1 MTRLSMFV
9 WGTILL
15 GLAAL
20 LWFAGDDFLKN
31 RADEMPRFFL
41 AFAGLSGTL
50 MGFVITSMSI
60 LVGLRGNKIID
71 NLTKTGHYPELLEN
85 FFWTGVCFFLS
96 MICSIISSFW
106 DNLFLWK
113 FNFMLFIISVIGLVI
128 TGNRFRKVM
137 SVINKPSGNPDVLNR
152 Y

>member
-1 MTRLSMFV
+1 MTKSSIFYR
-9 WGTILL
+9 GAILL
-15 GLAAL
+15 GSAAL

-60 LVGLRGNKIID
+60 LIGLRGNQIID
-71 NLTKTGHYPELLEN
+71 KLTKTEHYQELLGN
-85 FFWTGVCFFLS
+85 FFLTGVFFFLS
-96 MICSIISSFW
+96 MICSIVSSFW

-113 FNFMLFIISVIGLVI
+113 LNFMLFIVSVMELVI

-137 SVINKPSGNPDVLNR
+137 SVINRPSGNPDALNR

>member
-60 LVGLRGNKIID
+60 LIGLRGNKIID
-71 NLTKTGHYPELLEN
+71 NLTKTEHYQELLGN
-85 FFWTGVCFFLS
+85 FFWTGVFFFLS
-96 MICSIISSFW
+96 MICSIVSSFW

-113 FNFMLFIISVIGLVI
+113 LNFMLFIVSVMELVI

-137 SVINKPSGNPDVLNR
+137 SVINKPSGNPDALNR